1 MALQQLYVNPAIAG
15 NSGTGTIG
23 DPYGDLEYCLA
34 QATHDATDGD
44 QINIKAGTPEVLA
57 APLNPAAHF
66 GVAGVGNPTILRG
79 YTAVANDGGM
89 AEIDCGGHGSVLADA
104 LNYYLLADLE
114 IHSPGDDEVWNTSA
128 AECAAYC
135 CIFHKGASTPTGNKY
150 LVNAP
155 SASLIGCKIHTSPRH
170 GVYAANLI
178 GCYVDAI
185 SNLAA
190 LFSRADGCIFRFG
203 ETWSYVQT
211 TGHMGYVKN
220 SIFYSTVAATRGL
233 AIAARGYE
241 VLNNIFCGISGA
253 GGEGVDLG
261 ADPYMIG
268 YNAFYN
274 NTATYT
280 WGTYLPFIDLTAND
294 VTLAADPFTDAAN
307 GDFSL
312 TAAAKTALRGVGW
325 PAAYLGAHA
334 STDGHITIG
343 AIQYGEAESS
353 GGGGGPVI
361 GSRIIRGLGAV

>member
-66 GVAGVGNPTILRG
+66 GAAGVGNPTILRG

-89 AEIDCGGHGSVLADA
+89 AQIDCGGNGSILVDS

-114 IHSPGDDEVWNTSA
+114 AYSPGDDEVWNSSG
-128 AECAAYC
+128 AEVAAYH

-155 SASLIGCKIHTSPRH
+155 SGTLLGCKIYNSPQRGVTTS
-170 GVYAANLI
+170 NLI

-185 SNLAA
+185 AGIAA
-190 LFSRADGCIFRFG
+190 LVGRIDGCVFRFG
-203 ETWSYVQT
+203 ATGSYVQT
-211 TGHMGYVKN
+211 SGNMGYVKN

-233 AIAARGYE
+233 VITARGYE
-241 VLNNIFCGISGA
+241 VLNNILCGISGA

-268 YNAFYN
+268 YNAFWN

-294 VTLAADPFTDAAN
+294 VSLAADPFTDAAN

-312 TAAAKTALRGVGW
+312 TAAAKTALAAKGW
-325 PAAYLGAHA
+325 PPAYLGAHA
-334 STDGHITIG
+334 NTVPNLNIG
-343 AIQYGEAESS
+343 PIQMAA
-353 GGGGGPVI
+353 GGGSSIFRRVARLLGG
-361 GSRIIRGLGAV
+361 